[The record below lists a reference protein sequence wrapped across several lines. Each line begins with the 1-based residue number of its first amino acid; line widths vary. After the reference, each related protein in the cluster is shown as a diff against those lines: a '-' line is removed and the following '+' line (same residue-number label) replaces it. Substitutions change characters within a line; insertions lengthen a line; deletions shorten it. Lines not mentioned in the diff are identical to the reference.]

1 MENILFQ
8 EVITLDKKH
17 SKKIGIENFFLIK
30 KIFELSEKGE
40 KITQKLIVSETEGYI
55 KKPVSNLNELKK
67 LGILEIF
74 ESQFLLNLENL
85 EKFLKNSEN
94 TTETL
99 TLKKIAGNKINKK
112 EEKITQCVD
121 WIMEET
127 PFNSDELRNLVREFV
142 LYRIKKPFSELA
154 CRTNGEKLRNYSNGN
169 ENIAI
174 EIVKKAVASS
184 WQAFYDLNEKEKRNL
199 LNNTQT
205 LFNINQQ
212 NNDIDEDIIMALKKL
227 GGGTDG

>member
-17 SKKIGIENFFLIK
+17 SKKIGIENFFLMK
-30 KIFELSEKGE
+30 KIFELSKKGE

-121 WIMEET
+121 WIMGET

-205 LFNINQQ
+205 LFNVNQQ
-212 NNDIDEDIIMALKKL
+212 NNEIDEDIIMALKKL
-227 GGGTDG
+227 GGKIDG

>member
-142 LYRIKKPFSELA
+142 LYRIKKSFSEFA

>member
-112 EEKITQCVD
+112 EEKITQCVN

>member
-1 MENILFQ
+1 
-8 EVITLDKKH
+8 
-17 SKKIGIENFFLIK
+17 
-30 KIFELSEKGE
+30 
-40 KITQKLIVSETEGYI
+40 
-55 KKPVSNLNELKK
+55 
-67 LGILEIF
+67 
-74 ESQFLLNLENL
+74 
-85 EKFLKNSEN
+85 
-94 TTETL
+94 
-99 TLKKIAGNKINKK
+99 
-112 EEKITQCVD
+112 
-121 WIMEET
+121 MEET

>member
-8 EVITLDKKH
+8 EIISLNKEY
-17 SKKIGIENFFLIK
+17 SKKIGLENVFIIK
-30 KIFELSEKGE
+30 KIFELSEEGK
-40 KITQKLIVSETEGYI
+40 KITQNLIVSETEGYI
-55 KKPVSNLNELKK
+55 KKTVSNLNELKK

-85 EKFLKNSEN
+85 EEFLKNSEN

-121 WIMEET
+121 WIMKET

-184 WQAFYDLNEKEKRNL
+184 WQAFYDLNEKEKQKL
-199 LNNTQT
+199 LNSNNQT
-205 LFNINQQ
+205 LFNNSQKTAD
-212 NNDIDEDIIMALKKL
+212 DITLALKKL
-227 GGGTDG
+227 GVE

>member
-99 TLKKIAGNKINKK
+99 TLKKIAGNKINKR

-127 PFNSDELRNLVREFV
+127 PFNSDELRNLIREFV

-227 GGGTDG
+227 GGRTDG

>member
-8 EVITLDKKH
+8 EIISLNKEY
-17 SKKIGIENFFLIK
+17 SKKIGLENVFIIK
-30 KIFELSEKGE
+30 KIFELSEEGK
-40 KITQKLIVSETEGYI
+40 KITQNLIVSETEGYI
-55 KKPVSNLNELKK
+55 KKTVSNLNEL
-67 LGILEIF
+67 
-74 ESQFLLNLENL
+74 ENL
-85 EKFLKNSEN
+85 EEFLKNSEN

-184 WQAFYDLNEKEKRNL
+184 WQAFYDLNEKEKQKL
-199 LNNTQT
+199 LNSNNQT
-205 LFNINQQ
+205 LFNNSQKTAD
-212 NNDIDEDIIMALKKL
+212 DITLALKKL
-227 GGGTDG
+227 GVE

>member
-17 SKKIGIENFFLIK
+17 SKKIGIENFFLMK
-30 KIFELSEKGE
+30 KIFELSKKGE
-40 KITQKLIVSETEGYI
+40 KITQKIIVSETEGYI

>member
-205 LFNINQQ
+205 LFNVNQQ
-212 NNDIDEDIIMALKKL
+212 NNEIDEDIIMALKKL
-227 GGGTDG
+227 GGKIDG

>member
-1 MENILFQ
+1 MKNILFQ
-8 EVITLDKKH
+8 EVITLDKEH

-85 EKFLKNSEN
+85 EKFLKNFEN

-227 GGGTDG
+227 GGKIDG

>member
-30 KIFELSEKGE
+30 KIFELSEKRE

>member
-227 GGGTDG
+227 GGGTNG